1 MEEKAR
7 TEQTAVNRV
16 RNGGARTGPR
26 AGISGQRR
34 REDRVW
40 RAAGRDGDQE
50 PAQKGCWPFHE
61 QDWGTTDPK
70 RLLPSHGVA
79 GDPNDQ
85 PSSKHQ

>member
-16 RNGGARTGPR
+16 RNGVPELGPALGYRVRGDERTERGGQQDEMGTR
-26 AGISGQRR
+26 A
-34 REDRVW
+34 
-40 RAAGRDGDQE
+40 
-50 PAQKGCWPFHE
+50 PAQKGCWPSHE

-70 RLLPSHGVA
+70 RLLPSRGVA